1 MESRKGYIKALRPD
15 EEEAALR
22 WAAASGFD
30 VEGALEVLKERY
42 YKGLGA
48 WEL

>member
-1 MESRKGYIKALRPD
+1 MEVDRRDIKALRLD
-15 EEEAALR
+15 EEEAVLR

-30 VEGALEVLKERY
+30 VEGALEVLKKSY
-42 YKGLGA
+42 YDAMGA

>member
-1 MESRKGYIKALRPD
+1 MEVDRRDIKALRPD
-15 EEEAALR
+15 EEEAVLR

-42 YKGLGA
+42 YKSLGA